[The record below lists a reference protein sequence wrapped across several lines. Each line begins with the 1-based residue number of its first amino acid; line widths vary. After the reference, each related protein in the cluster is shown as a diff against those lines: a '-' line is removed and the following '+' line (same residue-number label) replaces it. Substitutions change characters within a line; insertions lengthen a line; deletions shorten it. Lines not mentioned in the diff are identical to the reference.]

1 MKDEQLKRMAKRRV
15 EFRDHL
21 FIYVIVNAV
30 LIAIN
35 MLTVPQFWWFLFPL
49 VFWGIGL
56 IFHWREA
63 YQGDEDSRVEREY
76 QKLKSEKRVVRRKK

>member
-1 MKDEQLKRMAKRRV
+1 MNEEQLKRMAKKRV

-21 FIYVIVNAV
+21 LIYVAINTV

-49 VFWGIGL
+49 VFWGIGVA
-56 IFHWREA
+56 FHWRDA
-63 YQGDEDSRVEREY
+63 YQGDEEIRIEREY
-76 QKLKSEKRVVRRKK
+76 QKLKKEKRIVRKR